1 MTTVWYHVRDFDA
14 ARAFYKDKL
23 GFTETFVD
31 KDGAWSKLE
40 RNGMEIGLA
49 QGEPEEEGG
58 VAHVDVDDVKAA
70 ADELRQAGVEVGV
83 VFELHGQIRLL
94 DVFDP
99 DGNRLQ
105 LAQELSS

>member
-1 MTTVWYHVRDFDA
+1 MTVWYQVRDLDA

-31 KDGAWSKLE
+31 AEGEWTTLE
-40 RNGMEIGLA
+40 RNGAEIGLA
-49 QGEPEEEGG
+49 RGEPQADGG
-58 VAHVDVDDVKAA
+58 VVHVDVEDAKAA
-70 ADELRQAGVEVGV
+70 ADELRAAGVDVGV
-83 VFELHGQIRLL
+83 VFELHGEIRLL

-105 LAQELSS
+105 LAQELSG

>member
-1 MTTVWYHVRDFDA
+1 MTVWYHVRDVAA

-23 GFTETFVD
+23 GFTETFAEPS
-31 KDGAWSKLE
+31 GEWSSLE

-49 QGEPEEEGG
+49 FGEPQADGA
-58 VAHVDVDDVKAA
+58 VAHVDVEDVKAA
-70 ADELRQAGVEVGV
+70 AEQLRAVGVEVGV
-83 VFELHGQIRLL
+83 VFELHGEIRLL

-105 LAQELSS
+105 LAQELSG

>member
-1 MTTVWYHVRDFDA
+1 VTVWYQVRDLDA

-31 KDGAWSKLE
+31 TEGEWTTLE
-40 RNGMEIGLA
+40 RNGAEIGLA
-49 QGEPEEEGG
+49 RGEPQADGG
-58 VAHVDVDDVKAA
+58 VAHVDVEDAKAA
-70 ADELRQAGVEVGV
+70 ADELRAAGVDVGV

-105 LAQELSS
+105 LAQELSG